1 MVGSPVGTGVTGEAA
16 PQASANSRGRV
27 SSGRHFEAGGILK
40 NVIFHQQIQAD
51 IIDKDLRSRLCRW
64 QVFQLRFYSA
74 GWPVGNAT
82 SWSFGTKVTELSG
95 LLGVGFYRTRPYTR
109 SGGTRTTTAS

>member
-74 GWPVGNAT
+74 GWQQGETP
-82 SWSFGTKVTELSG
+82 
-95 LLGVGFYRTRPYTR
+95 
-109 SGGTRTTTAS
+109 TASEFFKILQEEVTLVNRYPPSLNDDLQGIDSPS